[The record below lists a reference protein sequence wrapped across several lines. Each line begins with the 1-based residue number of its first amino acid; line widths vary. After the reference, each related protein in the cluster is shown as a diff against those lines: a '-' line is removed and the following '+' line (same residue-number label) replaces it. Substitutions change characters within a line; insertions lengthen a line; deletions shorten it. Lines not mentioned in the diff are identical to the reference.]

1 MSPYF
6 RGLYLDIGARSPSME
21 HWLAQRAM
29 ALRYVETGRRIVD
42 QQRDRIARDKA
53 LGVDT
58 DTAEG
63 LLGTLVR
70 SQLMFE
76 EALAD
81 LDRREP
87 LE

>member
-1 MSPYF
+1 
-6 RGLYLDIGARSPSME
+6 ME
-21 HWLAQRAM
+21 HWLARRAM

-42 QQRDRIARDKA
+42 QQRDLVARRKA

-58 DTAEG
+58 DTNED
-63 LLGTLVR
+63 LLGTLER